1 MFCFFYFLFYFKEF
15 IFHFFILFSEY
26 NFFNFHIYQHYS
38 HLLGQMAQCYTGKW
52 APSREAVTRSK
63 HKEINIVYKCMC
75 MSVTESMVPYFKKI
89 CRRGHK
95 RILESGAQGRKM
107 WKCNK
112 EVRRYL
118 YTRMITLDIVHQNI
132 VQQCRFM
139 VHWLFY

>member
-1 MFCFFYFLFYFKEF
+1 MYTDIFLF
-15 IFHFFILFSEY
+15 HV
-26 NFFNFHIYQHYS
+26 S
-38 HLLGQMAQCYTGKW
+38 HRVAKVAQRYAGKS
-52 APSREAVTRSK
+52 APSREAVTRSRD
-63 HKEINIVYKCMC
+63 KEIDVVYKCMC
-75 MSVTESMVPYFKKI
+75 TSVTESMVPYFKKI

-118 YTRMITLDIVHQNI
+118 YIRMITLDIVHQNI